1 MRKRFQQF
9 ISDTSLLLRS
19 IPSPVVTCFVL
30 SVVLMNLLANK
41 TIYQRGFLA
50 VDGGIVV
57 SWLTFLCMDI
67 ITKRFGARAA
77 TQISVFALAVN
88 LFCVGIFAVVSLIP
102 TETDYSA
109 FNGIFGGSWF
119 IVLSSSLAFITS
131 AIVNNGLNAAIGRLF
146 EANPDGRAAYCARS
160 YVSTFIGQFV
170 DNFVFASLVFM
181 VFAPIYWGGFSWT
194 LPQCVS
200 CSLISAGLELFMEVI
215 FSPIGYDVSRR
226 WQRENVGSEY
236 LKAHAAA

>member
-1 MRKRFQQF
+1 MRTRIRQF

-41 TIYQRGFLA
+41 TIYQKGFFA

-57 SWLTFLCMDI
+57 SWACFLCMDI
-67 ITKRFGARAA
+67 ITKHFGAKAA
-77 TQISVFALAVN
+77 TEVSIFALAVN

-119 IVLSSSLAFITS
+119 IVLSSSLAFISS
-131 AIVNNGLNAAIGRLF
+131 AVANNALNAAIGGMF
-146 EANPDGRAAYCARS
+146 KKNPDGRAAYYTRS
-160 YVSTFIGQFV
+160 YVSTFIGQFI
-170 DNFVFASLVFM
+170 DNMVFASLVFM

-194 LPQCVS
+194 LPQCIT
-200 CSLISAGLELFMEVI
+200 CSLIGAFLELFMEVV
-215 FSPIGYDVSRR
+215 FSPIGYGVTRR
-226 WQRENVGSEY
+226 WRRLDVGGAY
-236 LKAHAAA
+236 LAAHPA